1 MALVFSYM
9 IGVVTFIALTTL
21 SLLGIIYSIPLVP
34 EQFRH
39 KYRYVKIK
47 DIPGSR
53 SLSEALAWVAVITI
67 LPMLETRAGT
77 FLSVII
83 SGLIVFS
90 WSYARAIFFSLFQ
103 LQGDLMVGSETLP
116 ITLGERRTFLLLK
129 IVLISSAFILI
140 VNPIVGIAGSISYLM
155 LVPLFT
161 LLLSIVAYERQWL
174 YPGIALEALVES
186 NFLLTGLLALF
197 WQNFL

>member
-1 MALVFSYM
+1 M
-9 IGVVTFIALTTL
+9 TTL

-77 FLSVII
+77 FLPVII

-129 IVLISSAFILI
+129 IVLISSTFILI
-140 VNPIVGIAGSISYLM
+140 VNPIVGVAGSISYLM

-197 WQNFL
+197 WQNFLWQP